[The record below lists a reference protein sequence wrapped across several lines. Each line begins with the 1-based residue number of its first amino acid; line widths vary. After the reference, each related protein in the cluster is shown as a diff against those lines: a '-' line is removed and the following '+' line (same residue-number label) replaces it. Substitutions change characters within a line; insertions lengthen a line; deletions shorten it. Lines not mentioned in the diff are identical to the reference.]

1 MVQTLTASVLL
12 IRLAVQSGLL
22 GRLVSVMPSGVH
34 CKLEI
39 EVSGVGLQ
47 ATVVS
52 STTVLWRSGSWVH
65 VSLAKTVKV
74 TVPSFSIPSIP
85 LGSPPS
91 MPPPLLLS
99 PGP

>member
-1 MVQTLTASVLL
+1 MQTLTASVLL
-12 IRLAVQSGLL
+12 IRLAVQSGLS
-22 GRLVSVMPSGVH
+22 GRLVLVMPAGVH

-39 EVSGVGLQ
+39 EVSRVGLQ

-52 STTVLWRSGSWVH
+52 STTVLGWYGSWVH
-65 VSLAKTVKV
+65 VSLAKTLEV
-74 TVPSFSIPSIP
+74 TVPPFSIPSIP
-85 LGSPPS
+85 LGSPPY